1 MQLLLKEY
9 SGKVNQTIPT
19 ENEPV
24 LVKSQNLSRA
34 EKLRK
39 DENDLSPKGLLLP
52 FMTYSQQLTSFGFSG
67 RSHILYRDGE
77 RKRREQRT
85 QEWRRRDDKVMER
98 ERIS

>member
-1 MQLLLKEY
+1 MQLLLTEY

-67 RSHILYRDGE
+67 RSHILETGGE
-77 RKRREQRT
+77 SRVEGAENTSLKVEERR
-85 QEWRRRDDKVMER
+85 
-98 ERIS
+98 

>member
-1 MQLLLKEY
+1 MQLLLTEY

-19 ENEPV
+19 ENETA

-67 RSHILYRDGE
+67 RSRILYRDGE
-77 RKRREQRT
+77 RKQSREH
-85 QEWRRRDDKVMER
+85 EP
-98 ERIS
+98 